1 MKPIYA
7 LVLLAALLPITVSAE
22 AGSANE
28 SSKKDSSGTPSE
40 NPAIRLQSTFIGDKE
55 QPAVSYFVPWQGTST
70 PDKLQWSMENKHD
83 ATLETVDRK
92 VLERTTTIYREMQL
106 EGTQ

>member
-1 MKPIYA
+1 MKTIFA
-7 LVLLAALLPITVSAE
+7 LILMAGMLPVTVAAD
-22 AGSANE
+22 E
-28 SSKKDSSGTPSE
+28 SPDSPPE

-83 ATLETVDRK
+83 ATLEAVDRD
-92 VLERTTTIYREMQL
+92 VLDRTVTIYQEMQL
-106 EGTQ
+106 EGGQ

>member
-1 MKPIYA
+1 MKAIYA
-7 LVLLAALLPITVSAE
+7 WVLLTAGFPIAVSAQT
-22 AGSANE
+22 GSEEE
-28 SSKKDSSGTPSE
+28 SAGTPSE

-83 ATLETVDRK
+83 ATLETVDRE
-92 VLERTTTIYREMQL
+92 VLKRSTTIYREMQL
-106 EGTQ
+106 EGAQ

>member
-1 MKPIYA
+1 MKPIFA
-7 LVLLAALLPITVSAE
+7 LVLLAGALPLTAVAQ
-22 AGSANE
+22 E
-28 SSKKDSSGTPSE
+28 SSDTPPE

-83 ATLETVDRK
+83 ATLEAVDRN
-92 VLERTTTIYREMQL
+92 VLHRTVTIYQEMQL
-106 EGTQ
+106 ESEQ

>member
-1 MKPIYA
+1 MKPIFA
-7 LVLLAALLPITVSAE
+7 LILLAGTLPVTAT
-22 AGSANE
+22 ADE
-28 SSKKDSSGTPSE
+28 SPESPPE

-83 ATLETVDRK
+83 ATLKAVDRD
-92 VLERTTTIYREMQL
+92 VLDRTVTIYQEMQL
-106 EGTQ
+106 EGEQ

>member
-1 MKPIYA
+1 MKPFFA
-7 LVLLAALLPITVSAE
+7 LVLLAGALPIATTAQE
-22 AGSANE
+22 NP
-28 SSKKDSSGTPSE
+28 DTPPE

-83 ATLETVDRK
+83 ATLEAVDRK
-92 VLERTTTIYREMQL
+92 VLHRTVTIYQEMQL
-106 EGTQ
+106 EGEQ

>member
-1 MKPIYA
+1 MKSIFA
-7 LVLLAALLPITVSAE
+7 LVLLAAALPSQAVAEEVPAEESA
-22 AGSANE
+22 
-28 SSKKDSSGTPSE
+28 DTPPE

-83 ATLETVDRK
+83 ATLEAVDRD
-92 VLERTTTIYREMQL
+92 VLNRTVTIYQEMQL
-106 EGTQ
+106 EGE

>member
-1 MKPIYA
+1 MKPIFA
-7 LVLLAALLPITVSAE
+7 VALLAGVLPIQGLAQNQDQDGAE
-22 AGSANE
+22 A
-28 SSKKDSSGTPSE
+28 PPE

-83 ATLETVDRK
+83 ATLEAVDRN
-92 VLERTTTIYREMQL
+92 VLQRTVTIYQEMQL
-106 EGTQ
+106 EGEQ